1 MSLKEDAQDQQDRA
15 AAEKTGKDPRF
26 LQLERLAAELYGE
39 GKDFRIERGQV
50 MQAAKDRDSGRETAL
65 DFGKE
70 HIRLGVLS
78 DTHGGSKFEQ
88 LTALRAFYRY
98 ADEREVDAF
107 IHAGDAHQGPDAMH
121 RGMVHEV
128 HAHEADVQGDYVAAT
143 FPRSERGKSTYM
155 ISGNH
160 DDAFLNNGGVNMIRR
175 LAKNRDDIVY
185 VGQDAAY
192 LTIGGLRAYV
202 AHPDGGATYAKSY
215 KAQKF
220 AEALPV
226 DKDVRL
232 LLLGHYHVYGSFR
245 ERRTHAFMVPCFQSQ
260 YAWLARKGLHPDIG
274 ALILDLWLDDDG
286 GLARVTHELVTFPI
300 LEEDWDHDVSD
311 SVSRA
316 WSSQGLEVDPP
327 LTKEQID
334 VGDYA

>member
-1 MSLKEDAQDQQDRA
+1 MALEDELRA
-15 AAEKTGKDPRF
+15 EQAKQNGKDPRF
-26 LQLERLAAELYGE
+26 AELERLAAELHSDGV
-39 GKDFRIERGQV
+39 DFRVEHGKIV
-50 MQAAKDRDSGRETAL
+50 QAAKDRDIGRETSIDL
-65 DFGKE
+65 GTD
-70 HIRLGVLS
+70 HYRLGILS

-98 ADEREVDAF
+98 GDEQGVDAF

-121 RGMVHEV
+121 RGMTHEV
-128 HAHEADVQGDYVAAT
+128 HAHESDAQGDYVART
-143 FPRSERGKSTYM
+143 YPQSERGVPTYM

-160 DDAFLNNGGVNMIRR
+160 DDAFINNGGVNMIRR
-175 LAKNRDDIVY
+175 LSEKRPDIKY

-220 AEALPV
+220 AESLPV

-245 ERRTHAFMVPCFQSQ
+245 ERRTHCFMIPCFQSQ

-274 ALILDLWLDDDG
+274 GLILDLWLDDSG
-286 GLARVTHELVTFPI
+286 GLARVTHELVSFPI
-300 LEEDWDHDVSD
+300 REEDWDFEASAD
-311 SVSRA
+311 VSRA
-316 WSSQGLEVDPP
+316 WSPKGV
-327 LTKEQID
+327 K
-334 VGDYA
+334 V